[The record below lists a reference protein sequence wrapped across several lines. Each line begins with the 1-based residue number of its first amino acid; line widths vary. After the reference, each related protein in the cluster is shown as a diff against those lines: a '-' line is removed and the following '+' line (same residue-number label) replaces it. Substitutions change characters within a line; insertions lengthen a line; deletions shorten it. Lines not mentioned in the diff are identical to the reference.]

1 MTTSKSYD
9 DIGAETAQTLTPK
22 SKKSYQ
28 SVMNLQYADYL
39 SNLILSSQRAS
50 LRRCMFNPIQKEEKK
65 AALHERQQ

>member
-1 MTTSKSYD
+1 MRT
-9 DIGAETAQTLTPK
+9 EL
-22 SKKSYQ
+22 Q

-50 LRRCMFNPIQKEEKK
+50 LRRCMFNPIQEKK